1 MVGVVLLVA
10 STLISGDPLVTGKK
24 ATNNYFF
31 DLIQV
36 FTNLLQSRTAGLGMN
51 IMVVGGFA
59 AYMDKIGATKALV
72 NVCTKPLSK
81 IHAPYILLAVGY
93 LLGQLLNVFIPS
105 ATGLGML
112 LMVTIYPLLVSVGVS
127 RLSAAAVIVTAS
139 CLDLG
144 PASGNTL
151 LAAEL
156 SKLDVIEFFIKNQLP
171 VGACTAATIA
181 FGHWAV
187 QQWFDKRCRHVRRGE
202 RFLRH
207 HARHLQP

>member
-1 MVGVVLLVA
+1 MLSLFLAATGVVIAAYLIIKKYYAPWALLMVGVVLLVV

-72 NVCTKPLSK
+72 SVCTKPLSK

-112 LMVTIYPLLVSVGVS
+112 LMV
-127 RLSAAAVIVTAS
+127 RATA
-139 CLDLG
+139 
-144 PASGNTL
+144 
-151 LAAEL
+151 
-156 SKLDVIEFFIKNQLP
+156 
-171 VGACTAATIA
+171 
-181 FGHWAV
+181 
-187 QQWFDKRCRHVRRGE
+187 
-202 RFLRH
+202 
-207 HARHLQP
+207 